1 MCREALPDRVVTGEG
16 LLWLRAIAYAAC
28 EIVGAFETTLPA
40 TILIVDDEQASRS
53 SLSEALIAE
62 GHHVIEAASGDKALQ
77 VLRGQQIEL
86 ALLSEQ
92 LSDKSGAE
100 LCREIKGDP
109 ELGRTFVILAAKSQT
124 TGAQARVAGADG
136 CLPHPKKD
144 QELCAWVQA
153 YLRVQRAEAELRS
166 TRAKLEHEVQEQTA
180 ELRRMNTALQAEV
193 VTRQQAEEIQ
203 RRYAMRL
210 EILHSMDQAILSAR
224 SPEDIAVAA
233 LSRVRGLLPH
243 EQASVWEID
252 ERQGLVTALAADD
265 CGQVSSRTDL
275 SFPLERLSR
284 SRAFQSSQPYRLTR
298 TVNLF
303 AAGAQPGKAW
313 QALIDLPLI
322 AGDQLIG
329 VLNFTTDQLD
339 AFTREHQEI
348 AQEIAAQLA
357 VALQQARLFEQVLTG
372 REHLRA
378 LSLRLVE
385 VQEAERRYI
394 ARELHDEIGQ
404 MLTGLKLQLD
414 LCERQTA
421 DSMRKSLGE
430 ARELV
435 SDLLNQVRKLSLDL
449 RPQILDDLGLLAA
462 LDWHIKRFSKQT
474 ALRVDF
480 KHELPPG
487 RLPGQLE
494 TAIFRIVQEA
504 LTNVARHAGTNEA
517 QVRLW
522 VNGNRIGLRVADQGR
537 GFEATKSLN
546 RLSSGL
552 VGMRERANL
561 VGGEFLMES
570 SPGRGTTL
578 SVELPLQSTSDQG
591 QNRSDP

>member
-1 MCREALPDRVVTGEG
+1 MLDSYARGACFESKPWFMLHPAVGE
-16 LLWLRAIAYAAC
+16 LK
-28 EIVGAFETTLPA
+28 TTLPA
-40 TILIVDDEQASRS
+40 TILIADSTAASRS
-53 SLSEALIAE
+53 SLARALLAA
-62 GHHVIEAASGDKALQ
+62 GHNVIEAESAVEALL
-77 VLRGQQIEL
+77 VLRKQRVEL
-86 ALLSEQ
+86 ALLKEKLSE
-92 LSDKSGAE
+92 SSGVE
-100 LCREIKGDP
+100 LCREIKRDP
-109 ELGRTFVILAAKSQT
+109 ALDGTSVILVATHPT
-124 TGAQARVAGADG
+124 TDALAQVAGADG
-136 CLPHPKKD
+136 YLLHPRDD
-144 QELCAWVQA
+144 QEWRAWVLA

-166 TRAKLEHEVQEQTA
+166 TRAKLDQGVQEQTA

-193 VTRQQAEEIQ
+193 VTRQQAEGIQ

-233 LSRVRGLLPH
+233 LSKVRDLLPH

-252 ERQGLVTALAADD
+252 ERHGMVNALAADD
-265 CGQVSSRTDL
+265 SGEVSSRTGH
-275 SFPLERLSR
+275 SFPLRRLSQ
-284 SRAFQSSQPYRLTR
+284 SRAFQSSQPFRLTR
-298 TVNLF
+298 AVNLF
-303 AAGAQPGKAW
+303 TVGDHAAKAW

-329 VLNFTTDQLD
+329 VLNFTTDRLE

-357 VALQQARLFEQVLTG
+357 VALRQARLFEQVLQG
-372 REHLRA
+372 RERLRA

-385 VQEAERRYI
+385 VQEAERRRI

-414 LCERQTA
+414 LCERQTVEPV
-421 DSMRKSLGE
+421 RNSLGE

-435 SDLLNQVRKLSLDL
+435 SQLLNQVRKLSLDL
-449 RPQILDDLGLLAA
+449 RPQMLDDLGLLAA
-462 LDWHIKRFSKQT
+462 LDWHLKRFSKQT
-474 ALRVDF
+474 ALEVDF
-480 KHELPPG
+480 NHELPPG

-522 VNGNRIGLRVADQGR
+522 AKGDRIGLHVADKGR
-537 GFEATKSLN
+537 GFEAETLQS

-552 VGMRERANL
+552 LGMRERASL
-561 VGGEFLMES
+561 LGGEFIVES
-570 SPGRGTTL
+570 SPGKGTTI
-578 SVELPLQSTSDQG
+578 SVELPLHPLD
-591 QNRSDP
+591 RSQDGMGL